1 MSFRMDVDSV
11 AFENGDLGSPLLS
24 LSDEDNELESENG
37 EVSRKIPKPPG
48 EAGHLQSGGYNLQDK
63 LGWNNRTYES
73 ILVSL
78 PKVLHEVYSDQTYRL
93 MCTRWQKTN

>member
-1 MSFRMDVDSV
+1 MSFRMDMNLV
-11 AFENGDLGSPLLS
+11 AFENGDLESPLSS

-37 EVSRKIPKPPG
+37 EVSRKIPKLPG
-48 EAGHLQSGGYNLQDK
+48 EAGHLQSGGYNLQDE
-63 LGWNNRTYES
+63 LGWNDRTYES

-78 PKVLHEVYSDQTYRL
+78 PKVLHKVYSDQTYRL